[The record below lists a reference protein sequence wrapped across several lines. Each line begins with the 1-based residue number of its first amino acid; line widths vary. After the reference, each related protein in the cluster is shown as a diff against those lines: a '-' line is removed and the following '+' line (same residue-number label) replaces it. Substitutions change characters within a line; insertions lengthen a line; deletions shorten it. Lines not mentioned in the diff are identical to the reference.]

1 MRKCQHYQ
9 VIPLPHLEESSNL
22 LVNLADVVRIAVD
35 MLAASGHGDPRR
47 LVTAESLLDLD
58 IGHIHEIVGAGV
70 GAREALAGLCMV

>member
-22 LVNLADVVRIAVD
+22 IVDLADIVRIAVESP
-35 MLAASGHGDPRR
+35 AAGGHGDPRR
-47 LVTAESLLDLD
+47 LVTAENLLDQD
-58 IGHIHEIVGAGV
+58 VGQIHKILGAGV